1 MKNRKWSAEQVL
13 VAVCC
18 CNWKTNDMTCDMK
31 WHDMTWGYIKQ
42 IWELQET
49 ILYMWYIY
57 ILCYIVFS
65 IFWRMNTN
73 EHPLPG
79 YLDVHQAT
87 RLLTNDVIWMSW
99 PHHLHT
105 SLKASRSFCMQCQHW
120 LQVSNA
126 LCQEPCPVLNKRALQ
141 FLCWHKL
148 QSVSNRY
155 SARWLRLHQP
165 ALQEVLTRHSSSL
178 FNFPVLDDLP
188 LCFVFKPRAPQV
200 FRIELVCCTFCSKW
214 YCYFP
219 TPWGISTHTTA
230 WCLHNFR
237 LLPSAILCQRH
248 GRAQR
253 AVRREFDRAEQWAA
267 RGFTRH

>member
-18 CNWKTNDMTCDMK
+18 CNWKTNDMT
-31 WHDMTWGYIKQ
+31 WHGDILNRYGNYKELYYI
-42 IWELQET
+42 I
-49 ILYMWYIY
+49 YIY

-73 EHPLPG
+73 EHPHTS
-79 YLDVHQAT
+79 YLDVQLAT

-105 SLKASRSFCMQCQHW
+105 SLKASRSFCMHCQHW

-178 FNFPVLDDLP
+178 FNFTVLDDLP
-188 LCFVFKPRAPQV
+188 LMFCFWASR
-200 FRIELVCCTFCSKW
+200 
-214 YCYFP
+214 
-219 TPWGISTHTTA
+219 ST
-230 WCLHNFR
+230 
-237 LLPSAILCQRH
+237 
-248 GRAQR
+248 
-253 AVRREFDRAEQWAA
+253 
-267 RGFTRH
+267 GF